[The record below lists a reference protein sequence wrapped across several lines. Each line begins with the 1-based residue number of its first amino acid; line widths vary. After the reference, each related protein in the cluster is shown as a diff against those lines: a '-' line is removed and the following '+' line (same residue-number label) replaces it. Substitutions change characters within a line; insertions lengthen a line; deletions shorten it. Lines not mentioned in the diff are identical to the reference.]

1 MNHSFARI
9 WEPYLLYL
17 DRRITKRQ
25 LVANFVCKLYRPT
38 TKNKVAA
45 DAREKD
51 LILILDFFF
60 SVSSGWI
67 ALSLVGGHRDAISKG
82 PCFHTTL
89 FPVLPH
95 NIYVVAVAPSSCF
108 QALVLLFEPFPLK
121 VIVRLKDVL
130 SPTVKQ

>member
-1 MNHSFARI
+1 M
-9 WEPYLLYL
+9 LYL

-67 ALSLVGGHRDAISKG
+67 ALSLVGGHRDATKQR
-82 PCFHTTL
+82 L
-89 FPVLPH
+89 RFPYNIVSCAAQ
-95 NIYVVAVAPSSCF
+95 NIYAVTVAPSSCF
-108 QALVLLFEPFPLK
+108 QALVLIFEPFPSK

>member
-1 MNHSFARI
+1 M
-9 WEPYLLYL
+9 LYL

-51 LILILDFFF
+51 LILILDFF
-60 SVSSGWI
+60 SVSSGCI
-67 ALSLVGGHRDAISKG
+67 ALSLVGGQDAAKQRLRFAYNIVS
-82 PCFHTTL
+82 CAA
-89 FPVLPH
+89 H
-95 NIYVVAVAPSSCF
+95 NIHAATACF
-108 QALVLLFEPFPLK
+108 QAFVLVFEPFPSK

>member
-1 MNHSFARI
+1 M
-9 WEPYLLYL
+9 LYL

-60 SVSSGWI
+60 FSVSSGWI
-67 ALSLVGGHRDAISKG
+67 ALSLVGGQDAAKQRLRFAYNIVS
-82 PCFHTTL
+82 CAA
-89 FPVLPH
+89 H
-95 NIYVVAVAPSSCF
+95 NIHAATACF
-108 QALVLLFEPFPLK
+108 QAFVLVFEPFPSK